1 MSLNRGQNFA
11 AFATPLSGILCL
23 ALVVACEIPEP
34 PDAVWVHIP
43 EGASL
48 EAVSESLATHAIVSS
63 AESFARFARMG
74 QKHLG
79 IKPGTYPFR
88 ARTPMGKVLGALR
101 KGRPPVQRVVV
112 REGGWLNEIAA
123 TVQQRMGIPAES
135 LHAAAQDSA
144 LRTRVGTRS
153 NTVNGYLFPTT
164 YYVPV
169 EASALEVLTQMVDT
183 FVTRW
188 RPEWDARLD
197 TMGLTRDEIV
207 TLASIVEG
215 ELVQGDDRGEIASVY
230 HNRLARGMRLQAD
243 PTVVYALGKR
253 RRLYHGD
260 YGVKSEYNT
269 YRINGLPPGP
279 INQPSLGSLEA
290 ALYPPDTEF
299 LYFVA
304 QRDGLHAFS
313 RTYKEHLRSI
323 RTIRGRR
330 VKPEQ
335 VVGQ

>member
-1 MSLNRGQNFA
+1 MSLNREQKLA
-11 AFATPLSGILCL
+11 AWTTPLNGILCL
-23 ALVVACEIPEP
+23 ALVLACEIPEP

-63 AESFARFARMG
+63 AASFARFARMG

-88 ARTPMGKVLGALR
+88 PRTPMGKVLGALR

-112 REGGWLNEIAA
+112 REGGWLDEIAA

-135 LHAAAQDSA
+135 LHAAARDSA
-144 LRTRVGTRS
+144 LRSIAGTRGQ
-153 NTVNGYLFPTT
+153 NVNGYLFPTT

-169 EASALEVLTQMVDT
+169 HASAHEVLRQMVDT

-188 RPEWDARLD
+188 RPEWNARLD
-197 TMGLTRDEIV
+197 TLGLSRDELV

-215 ELVQGDDRGEIASVY
+215 ELVHGGDRGEIASVY

-260 YGVKSEYNT
+260 YAVKSEYNT
-269 YRINGLPPGP
+269 YRFNGLPPGP

-290 ALYPPDTEF
+290 VLYPPDTEF

-304 QRDGLHAFS
+304 QRDGRHAFS

-323 RTIRGRR
+323 REIRGRR
-330 VKPEQ
+330 VKPKQ
-335 VVGQ
+335 AAGQ